1 MTIDRIN
8 TTQAAAELARTKMEE
23 MLEEMMADGAEIEE
37 AEEIDSTP
45 MFAY

>member
-8 TTQAAAELARTKMEE
+8 SKQIAEDLAASKMEE
-23 MLEEMMADGAEIEE
+23 MFEAMMADGAEIEE
-37 AEEIDSTP
+37 AEETDTP